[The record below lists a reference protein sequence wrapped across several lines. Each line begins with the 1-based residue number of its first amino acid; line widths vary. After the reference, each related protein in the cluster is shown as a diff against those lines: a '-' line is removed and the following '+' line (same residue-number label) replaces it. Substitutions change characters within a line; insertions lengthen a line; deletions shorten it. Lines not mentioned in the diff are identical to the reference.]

1 LPQQLRAV
9 VDQATYQVLLTSA
22 RTIAAA
28 ITNGRIVITVPDGTV
43 VLDTARQD
51 DPLMFWLKATRT
63 STSPARQ

>member
-51 DPLMFWLKATRT
+51 DPTNVLAQGNSYQHFT
-63 STSPARQ
+63 S